1 MKLEIKPINGNVTP
15 PVREALE
22 KLRVAGGGELHF
34 EKGEY
39 HFYREGSRKEF
50 VAVSNNSACDK

>member
-39 HFYREGSRKEF
+39 HFTER
-50 VAVSNNSACDK
+50 VAGRNLWR